1 MLHVIATPIGNLGD
15 LSPRALEAFKTAT
28 LIACEDTR
36 RTWQLLTHF
45 GIPRPEMVSYRQGN
59 EEKITARIVAAVK
72 GGAEVA
78 LCSDGGYPGISDPG
92 YRLIRTCAREGVP
105 YEVVPGA
112 SAVNVALLMSGL
124 STSSFT
130 FRGFPPRGPGA
141 LRNWFAEDAD
151 KEHTLVCYE
160 SPFRIAA
167 TLEAALDALGDRE
180 AAVCI
185 ELTKLHERVSRG
197 YLSDLVKE
205 YRGAKVKGEVA
216 LVIAGSNPKF
226 RRGGEDEAGKIVAD
240 ASRVGETGAGRPGYG
255 DSEAEC
261 PEYEVAGIETIAR
274 GVCVVNGK
282 VLLCKPKKGGYTY
295 LPGGHIEFG
304 ETGREALVREIE
316 EELGLES
323 EAGELLGVVES
334 RFEQHGKPHAE
345 ISLVYRLSIPSC
357 LPSPV
362 SSPEAQEDWI
372 AFEWR
377 DVADLD
383 SANLLPPEM
392 KTYVRG

>member
-15 LSPRALEAFKTAT
+15 LSPRALEAFKSAT

-59 EEKITARIVAAVK
+59 EERITARIVAAVK

-92 YRLIRTCAREGVP
+92 YRLIRTCAQEGVP

-141 LRNWFAEDAD
+141 LRNWFAADAD

-205 YRGAKVKGEVA
+205 YRDAKVKGEVA
-216 LVIAGSNPKF
+216 LVIAGNNPKF
-226 RRGGEDEAGKIVAD
+226 RRGGEDERRETRDEKDLRPETDD
-240 ASRVGETGAGRPGYG
+240 AKGF
-255 DSEAEC
+255 

-274 GVCVVNGK
+274 GVCIVGGK

-304 ETGREALVREIE
+304 ETGRQALVREIE
-316 EELGLES
+316 EEMGLKS
-323 EAGELLGVVES
+323 EAGELLGVEES
-334 RFEQHGKPHAE
+334 QFEQHGKPHAE
-345 ISLVYRLSIPSC
+345 INLVYRLVIPAC

-362 SSPEAQEDWI
+362 SSPDAQEDWI

-383 SANLLPPEM
+383 NANLLPPEM
-392 KTYVRG
+392 KKYVRG

>member
-1 MLHVIATPIGNLGD
+1 MLHVVATPIGNLAD
-15 LSPRALEAFKTAT
+15 LSPRALDAFKGAS

-59 EEKITARIVAAVK
+59 EDRTTEFVLSAVRA
-72 GGAEVA
+72 GRETV

-92 YRLIRTCAREGVP
+92 YRLIRACAKEGVP
-105 YEVVPGA
+105 YEVIPGA

-151 KEHTLVCYE
+151 KEHTLICYE

-185 ELTKLHERVSRG
+185 ELTKMHERVSRG

-205 YRGAKVKGEVA
+205 FGGAKVKGEVA

-226 RRGGEDEAGKIVAD
+226 RR
-240 ASRVGETGAGRPGYG
+240 
-255 DSEAEC
+255 
-261 PEYEVAGIETIAR
+261 
-274 GVCVVNGK
+274 
-282 VLLCKPKKGGYTY
+282 
-295 LPGGHIEFG
+295 
-304 ETGREALVREIE
+304 
-316 EELGLES
+316 
-323 EAGELLGVVES
+323 
-334 RFEQHGKPHAE
+334 
-345 ISLVYRLSIPSC
+345 
-357 LPSPV
+357 
-362 SSPEAQEDWI
+362 
-372 AFEWR
+372 
-377 DVADLD
+377 
-383 SANLLPPEM
+383 
-392 KTYVRG
+392 